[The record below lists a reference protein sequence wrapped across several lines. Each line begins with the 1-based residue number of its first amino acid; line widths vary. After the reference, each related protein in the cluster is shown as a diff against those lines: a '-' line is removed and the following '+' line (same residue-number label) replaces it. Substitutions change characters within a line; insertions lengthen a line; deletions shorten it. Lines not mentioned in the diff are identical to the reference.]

1 MESGTRFTQLE
12 QEFRLL

>member
-12 QEFRLL
+12 QEFRWL